1 MGSLETSLEN
11 FFDALGALERAVDGR
26 IAPERDNNASGEAGG
41 PDVSGL
47 AEELQGLRAEKVAL
61 KSELDRLKS
70 ENQSLEALTD
80 DVNLRLDGAIEE
92 IRSVLE

>member
-1 MGSLETSLEN
+1 MASLETSLEN
-11 FFDALGALERAVDGR
+11 FFDALGALDRAVDQRLAAEG
-26 IAPERDNNASGEAGG
+26 ER

-61 KSELDRLKS
+61 KSELDKLKS
-70 ENQSLEALTD
+70 ENRSLEALTD

>member
-11 FFDALGALERAVDGR
+11 FFDALGALERAVDSR
-26 IAPERDNNASGEAGG
+26 LASDTDR
-41 PDVSGL
+41 PDASAL
-47 AEELQGLRAEKVAL
+47 ADELEGLRAERVNL
-61 KSELDRLKS
+61 KAELDRLGS
-70 ENQSLEALTD
+70 ENKSLEALTD

>member
-1 MGSLETSLEN
+1 MASLETSLEN
-11 FFDALGALERAVDGR
+11 FFDALGALDRAVDQR
-26 IAPERDNNASGEAGG
+26 LAAERDNEANR

-61 KSELDRLKS
+61 KSELDKLKS
-70 ENQSLEALTD
+70 ENSSLEALTD

>member
-11 FFDALGALERAVDGR
+11 FFDALGALERAVDFR
-26 IAPERDNNASGEAGG
+26 LASETDR
-41 PDVSGL
+41 PDVSAL
-47 AEELQGLRAEKVAL
+47 TDELEGLRAEKDNL
-61 KSELDRLKS
+61 KAELDRLQS
-70 ENQSLEALTD
+70 ENKSLEALTD

>member
-1 MGSLETSLEN
+1 MGNLETSLEN
-11 FFDALGALERAVDGR
+11 FFDALGELERAVDGR
-26 IAPERDNNASGEAGG
+26 LAAENDR

-61 KSELDRLKS
+61 KSELDKLKA
-70 ENQSLEALTD
+70 ENSSLEALTD